1 MAGGV
6 RVFMGIISRL
16 LLLLYVL
23 AVIAVLVVCSG
34 FCLHFIPTQVWQDN
48 LSLIISRQETL
59 IVIAVM
65 LLASLCLLS
74 MSLSSSKKATIVNL
88 SGDVELQ
95 KGTFKEVSVSI
106 PAIIS
111 VVERAALSVAGVRQ
125 VEAKV
130 QNKGGNA
137 PVNVQLSIILSQNY
151 SAPEVS
157 AEIKTAVN
165 KALQVALE
173 ISDVPVD
180 MKVSEIT
187 HAVIERERRVV

>member
-1 MAGGV
+1 M
-6 RVFMGIISRL
+6 
-16 LLLLYVL
+16 
-23 AVIAVLVVCSG
+23 AVLVVSAG
-34 FCLHFIPTQVWQDN
+34 VCLHFIPTQVWQDN